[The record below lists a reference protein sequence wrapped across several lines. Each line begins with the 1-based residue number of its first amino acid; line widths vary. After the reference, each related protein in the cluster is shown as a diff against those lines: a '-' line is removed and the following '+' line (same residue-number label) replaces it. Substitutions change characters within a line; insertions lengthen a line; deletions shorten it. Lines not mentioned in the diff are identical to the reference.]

1 MASPSPTQRRPARS
15 ASGRGARWHRFQ
27 RKYAPYIFVSPFFIL
42 FGVFG
47 IFPTLFSIYL
57 SFQRWNPIQGLGAME
72 YVGLENYVWLFGDPW
87 FWKAIWNTLWLAV
100 VSGLPQHLIA
110 IPLAFALVTGVRTFR
125 HPLTA
130 AYFLPYITSTVA
142 VAIVFQTILGTQFG
156 ALNQAIG
163 ALAAWPPTAWMFSAL
178 HDALPV
184 DWLGRARYVKP
195 SIAILVVWKYFGFN
209 LVLYTAGLA
218 TIPREYYEAATV
230 DGASLLQ
237 RFWHIALPLLR
248 PMIFFAVTLT
258 IIGNLQLFDEPFV
271 LTNISGDRTGGP
283 DEAGLTIAMYL
294 YRTGF
299 EWVDMGTAAAMSWI
313 LFVLIGGATYAHFRF
328 LGRSGLERREG

>member
-1 MASPSPTQRRPARS
+1 MASTSRTNGSEARRARPP
-15 ASGRGARWHRFQ
+15 GARWHRFQ
-27 RKYAPYIFVSPFFIL
+27 RRYAPYIFISPFFVL
-42 FGVFG
+42 FGIFG
-47 IFPTLFSIYL
+47 IFPTFFSIYL

-72 YVGLENYVWLFGDPW
+72 FVGWENYTWLFGDPW
-87 FWKAIWNTLWLAV
+87 FWKAMWNTVWLAL
-100 VSGLPQHLIA
+100 VSGIPQHLIA
-110 IPLAFALVTGVRTFR
+110 IPLAFALVMGARRLR

-142 VAIVFQTILGTQFG
+142 VAIVFQTIFGTQFG

-163 ALAAWPPTAWMFSAL
+163 ALASWPPTAWVFSGIQE
-178 HDALPV
+178 ALPV

-209 LVLYTAGLA
+209 LVLYIAGLA
-218 TIPREYYEAATV
+218 TISKEYYEAAKV
-230 DGASLLQ
+230 DGASALQ
-237 RFWHIALPLLR
+237 RFWHVALPLLR

-271 LTNISGDRTGGP
+271 LTNISGNRTGGP
-283 DEAGLTIAMYL
+283 DEAGLTVAMYL

-313 LFVLIGGATYAHFRF
+313 LFVLIGGATFVHFRF
-328 LGRSGLERREG
+328 MGRTGLERREG